1 MRGRRR
7 GTSREGMATLPRS
20 DVLFPITKVRSFSF
34 AKVEVPFA
42 KVEVAIFS
50 GKPYLQRAPRQP
62 CNAIISIATAK
73 PYPIAQLSLRD
84 NLGIIHRHGRK
95 IH

>member
-1 MRGRRR
+1 MSGRRR
-7 GTSREGMATLPRS
+7 GTSREGIATLPRS

-42 KVEVAIFS
+42 KIEVAIFR
-50 GKPYLQRAPRQP
+50 KPYLQRAPEQP